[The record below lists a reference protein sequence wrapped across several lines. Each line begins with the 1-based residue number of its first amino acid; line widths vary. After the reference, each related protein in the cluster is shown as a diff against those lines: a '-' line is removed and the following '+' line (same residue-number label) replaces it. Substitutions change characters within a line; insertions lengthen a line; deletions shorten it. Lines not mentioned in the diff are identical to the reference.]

1 MYVVGRV
8 GARSPPAS
16 IGSTSFPADVSHV
29 AVVEDDVEACPDFAA
44 RVARLI
50 QSKPDDL
57 VDLWIS
63 QNHGRAAEELANPE
77 AASGDRLVRVAAA
90 AKRGEQVWARLQPIC
105 VPVVA
110 LLFPVEVALN
120 FRDWATVHPPELDG
134 IDDNLAVTDFIR
146 ATGIDLLAPLAD
158 RGLRAALRRA
168 HRRPGDGGRA
178 LGSAHVGD
186 AGGARDAVP
195 ARDERRA
202 GERQDEAARGPARTG
217 TGTLSTVNIS
227 DAALFRVIE
236 AKAPTLLFDEVDSIF
251 NEKARERGLRDDLRA
266 LLNAGYRRGERVYR
280 MGGGNKTALE
290 SFAVFCAKALAGL
303 GSLPPTL
310 ASRCLRIELKRRR
323 LDEPVEDFF
332 PDDLVDEATRL
343 RTRFAARAD
352 AETEE
357 LRTLRPPR
365 LEGLR
370 DRANEVWRPL
380 LAIAD
385 RAGGDWPARARRS
398 SLVLSAPV
406 DEDPSLGLLLLT
418 DLRAIFDELQAERI
432 PTADLIRA
440 LATVEESPW
449 GEWWLDAK
457 TDEPLK
463 SGPRRHS
470 QLLRPYGIRPR
481 LVRIGTDTARG
492 YRREDFVAC
501 GRFLPPSRVAVNAVT
516 SVTSAT
522 REPQSQ
528 ADVTDVTD
536 VTDIRDAEQEP
547 PA

>member
-1 MYVVGRV
+1 
-8 GARSPPAS
+8 
-16 IGSTSFPADVSHV
+16 
-29 AVVEDDVEACPDFAA
+29 
-44 RVARLI
+44 
-50 QSKPDDL
+50 
-57 VDLWIS
+57 
-63 QNHGRAAEELANPE
+63 
-77 AASGDRLVRVAAA
+77 
-90 AKRGEQVWARLQPIC
+90 
-105 VPVVA
+105 VP
-110 LLFPVEVALN
+110 
-120 FRDWATVHPPELDG
+120 H
-134 IDDNLAVTDFIR
+134 
-146 ATGIDLLAPLAD
+146 
-158 RGLRAALRRA
+158 
-168 HRRPGDGGRA
+168 
-178 LGSAHVGD
+178 
-186 AGGARDAVP
+186 
-195 ARDERRA
+195 
-202 GERQDEAARGPARTG
+202 
-217 TGTLSTVNIS
+217 
-227 DAALFRVIE
+227 
-236 AKAPTLLFDEVDSIF
+236 
-251 NEKARERGLRDDLRA
+251 
-266 LLNAGYRRGERVYR
+266 
-280 MGGGNKTALE
+280 
-290 SFAVFCAKALAGL
+290 
-303 GSLPPTL
+303 LPWY
-310 ASRCLRIELKRRR
+310 
-323 LDEPVEDFF
+323 F
-332 PDDLVDEATRL
+332 PDELVVEATRL
-343 RTRFAARAD
+343 RTRFAAWAD

-357 LRTLRPPR
+357 LHTLRPPR

-418 DLRAIFDELQAERI
+418 DLRAIFDERQAERI

-463 SGPRRHS
+463 SGPRRLS

-492 YRREDFVAC
+492 YRREDFVDAW

-536 VTDIRDAEQEP
+536 LADIRDAEQEP